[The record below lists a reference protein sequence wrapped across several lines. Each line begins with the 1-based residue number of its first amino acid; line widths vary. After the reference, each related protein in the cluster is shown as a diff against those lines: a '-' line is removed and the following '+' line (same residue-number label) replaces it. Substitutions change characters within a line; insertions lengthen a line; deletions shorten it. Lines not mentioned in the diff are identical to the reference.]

1 MNIVGYHVRHAVF
14 GEGEIVG
21 QDDRYVDVRFGSKV
35 HPFQYPY
42 AFEKYLELVDSETH
56 EEVTKILHER
66 LEADAR
72 AERERL
78 AEIEKR
84 RQNRERNILL
94 SIRAGRR
101 SRRPGDAARRAAS
114 RRAGPAFGAA
124 FKLDRDDELPADSS
138 EELAAALSP
147 WNAPAGVIASGQNA
161 GKAIRMKQLKP
172 GHLIALTRRPEN
184 STHENERIIYGV
196 AMISDC
202 RQADEDEMPNLTA
215 EPENVFLFDEETAS
229 ALLFWNYYANL
240 SNPRN
245 IQWGTGRFR
254 YLSAD
259 QTAQILTDL
268 VTLREEYEDGEE
280 ISNFFDRFMT
290 INALD
295 RERIPDN
302 AGALLLEA
310 EDEEE
315 AEEPEA
321 EAAAKAGN

>member
-147 WNAPAGVIASGQNA
+147 WNAPAGHHGH
-161 GKAIRMKQLKP
+161 RMP
-172 GHLIALTRRPEN
+172 EGH
-184 STHENERIIYGV
+184 
-196 AMISDC
+196 
-202 RQADEDEMPNLTA
+202 
-215 EPENVFLFDEETAS
+215 
-229 ALLFWNYYANL
+229 
-240 SNPRN
+240 PRSSSSPA
-245 IQWGTGRFR
+245 T
-254 YLSAD
+254 
-259 QTAQILTDL
+259 
-268 VTLREEYEDGEE
+268 
-280 ISNFFDRFMT
+280 
-290 INALD
+290 
-295 RERIPDN
+295 
-302 AGALLLEA
+302 
-310 EDEEE
+310 
-315 AEEPEA
+315 
-321 EAAAKAGN
+321 